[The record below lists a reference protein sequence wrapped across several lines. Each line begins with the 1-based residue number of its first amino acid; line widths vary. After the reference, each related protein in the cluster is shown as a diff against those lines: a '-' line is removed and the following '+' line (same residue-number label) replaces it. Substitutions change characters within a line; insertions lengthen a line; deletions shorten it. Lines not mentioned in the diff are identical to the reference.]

1 VPQNTKPKEIRI
13 LVMLRMNDEF
23 MEYMRDSYPD
33 TPLSEFRAVD
43 TYVRVH
49 GGVEALEDD
58 EID

>member
-1 VPQNTKPKEIRI
+1 
-13 LVMLRMNDEF
+13 MLRMNDEF